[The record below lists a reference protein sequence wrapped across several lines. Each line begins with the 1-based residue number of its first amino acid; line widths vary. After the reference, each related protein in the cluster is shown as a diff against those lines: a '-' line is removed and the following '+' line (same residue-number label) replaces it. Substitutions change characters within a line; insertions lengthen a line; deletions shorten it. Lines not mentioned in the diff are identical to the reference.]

1 MQIIL
6 KYITTI
12 IRHLLGI
19 KVFHNHMLFTAYF
32 DKRNKSLKHYAA
44 RKIFNIDFLKLKRSP
59 PGLSQILHW
68 CRWLLFTSIKMFWS
82 NKWLKS
88 DVSFFFIEI
97 FKFISLVCNACMGK
111 LIVTSPFVILL
122 VWWIKK
128 SISYMQTNI
137 THNSLPLL
145 YQKGM

>member
-1 MQIIL
+1 MHFKIYTLFQNFIMQITL
-6 KYITTI
+6 KYITPI

-44 RKIFNIDFLKLKRSP
+44 RNIFNIDFLKLNRSP
-59 PGLSQILHW
+59 PSLSQILHW
-68 CRWLLFTSIKMFWS
+68 CRWLLFTSIKIFWS

-97 FKFISLVCNACMGK
+97 LSVYNMQCLYGKADSDVTFRNIAC
-111 LIVTSPFVILL
+111 LIN
-122 VWWIKK
+122 KK
-128 SISYMQTNI
+128 IDI
-137 THNSLPLL
+137 IHVD
-145 YQKGM
+145 